1 MKQFAK
7 IVAAVVVGILIAFF
21 LIKEYL
27 AHKVST
33 AVEQAKQE
41 IKVQEEQEAAA
52 QQQEAAQIRNLDFFP
67 DRKN

>member
-1 MKQFAK
+1 MKQFFK

-27 AHKVST
+27 AYKVSS
-33 AVEQAKQE
+33 AVQQAKQE
-41 IKVQEEQEAAA
+41 IQVQQEQEAAI

-67 DRKN
+67 DRKK